1 MRTPE
6 DNVDYECDLLADDE
20 LFIRLQSD
28 ETLFDDLEELTADQV
43 SKKKRYPKERHILT
57 IS

>member
-6 DNVDYECDLLADDE
+6 DTLDYECDILADDE

-28 ETLFDDLEELTADQV
+28 ETLFDDLEELASDQV
-43 SKKKRYPKERHILT
+43 SKKDTLKKDIY
-57 IS
+57 